1 MEEFYEAIEERI
13 SQAGYRGIVDGEEIY
28 DEISDEIEDKENG
41 EYVLMSKQEDDRY
54 MEYYVTVLD
63 EEFDLKRIV
72 IHDNDDEWIV
82 EMDE

>member
-13 SQAGYRGIVDGEEIY
+13 SQAGYRGIVDGQEIY

-41 EYVLMSKQEDDRY
+41 EYVLMSRQEDDRY

>member
-13 SQAGYRGIVDGEEIY
+13 RQAGYRGVVDGEEIY

-41 EYVLMSKQEDDRY
+41 EYILMSRQEDDRY

-72 IHDNDDEWIV
+72 IHDNDDEWVV

>member
-13 SQAGYRGIVDGEEIY
+13 HMAGYRGMVDGETIY

-41 EYVLMSKQEDDRY
+41 EYILMSKQDDDMY

-63 EEFDLKRIV
+63 SEFDLKRII
-72 IHDNDDEWIV
+72 IHDGDDEWTV
-82 EMDE
+82 EMDD

>member
-13 SQAGYRGIVDGEEIY
+13 HQSGYRGIVDGEEIY

-41 EYVLMSKQEDDRY
+41 EYILMSKQEDDMY

-63 EEFDLKRIV
+63 AEFDLKRII
-72 IHDNDDEWIV
+72 IHDGNDEWVV
-82 EMDE
+82 EMDD